1 MKSGSAAGIVSTG
14 KALPVA
20 KITNADL
27 ELIVDTNDE
36 WIKTRSGIEERRII
50 TGDETASGLSAKASR
65 IALERAG
72 ISPAE
77 LDLII
82 VATVTPDQILPS
94 TACLVQ
100 DKLGAVNAAAFDL
113 VAGCTGF
120 LYGFDVATRY
130 INSGAARHIL
140 LVGVDTLSP
149 IVDWQDRNTC
159 VLFGDGAGAV
169 VISAVEEGSG
179 VLASKMF
186 SDGTKANL
194 LYVPAGGSTRPA
206 THQTVAERG
215 HYIKMEG
222 QEVFK
227 FAVTVMVDS
236 LLEVL
241 ALAGKTAA
249 DLDILAPHQ
258 ANIRIINFACKRLK
272 LQPEQV
278 LVNIHRY
285 GNMSSA
291 AIPVAL
297 DEAVEEGKLK
307 AGQLVGLVSF
317 GAGLTWGASVM
328 KWSEVGK

>member
-1 MKSGSAAGIVSTG
+1 MRGSVAGIVSTG

-20 KITNADL
+20 KITNSDL
-27 ELIVDTNDE
+27 EIIVDTNDE

-65 IALERAG
+65 IALDRAG

-77 LDLII
+77 LDMII

-100 DKLGAVNAAAFDL
+100 DQLGAVNASAFDL

-140 LVGVDTLSP
+140 LVGVDTLSA

-169 VISAVEEGSG
+169 VISAMEDGRG

-186 SDGTKANL
+186 SDGSKANL
-194 LYVPAGGSTRPA
+194 LHVPAGGSTRPA
-206 THQTVAERG
+206 TQQTVAERG
-215 HYIKMEG
+215 HYIKMNG
-222 QEVFK
+222 KEVFK

-241 ALAGKTAA
+241 SLAGKTAA

-258 ANIRIINFACKRLK
+258 ANLRIINFACKRLK
-272 LQPEQV
+272 LRPEQV
-278 LVNIHRY
+278 LINIQRY

-297 DEAVEEGKLK
+297 DEAVEEGKLQ
-307 AGQLVGLVSF
+307 AGQLIGMVSF
-317 GAGLTWGASVM
+317 GAGLTWGAAVM
-328 KWSEVGK
+328 KW

>member
-1 MKSGSAAGIVSTG
+1 MRSGSAAGIVSTG

-50 TGDETASGLSAKASR
+50 TGDETASGLSAKAAR

-77 LDLII
+77 LDMII

-120 LYGFDVATRY
+120 LYGLDVATRY

-194 LYVPAGGSTRPA
+194 LYIPAGGSTRPA
-206 THQTVAERG
+206 TRQTVAERG

-241 ALAGKTAA
+241 AIAGKTAA

-272 LQPEQV
+272 LKPEQV
-278 LVNIHRY
+278 LINIHRY

-307 AGQLVGLVSF
+307 AGQLVGMVSF

-328 KWSEVGK
+328 KWSEFGK

>member
-1 MKSGSAAGIVSTG
+1 MNKTNTAGIISTG
-14 KALPVA
+14 KALPVG
-20 KITNADL
+20 KLTNFDL
-27 ELIVDTNDE
+27 EKIVDTSDE
-36 WIKTRSGIEERRII
+36 WIKARTGIEERRII
-50 TGDETASGLSAKASR
+50 TGNETASGLAARAAS

-72 ISPAE
+72 LSPAE
-77 LDLII
+77 IDVII
-82 VATVTPDQILPS
+82 VATVTPDQTLPS
-94 TACLVQ
+94 TACLLQ
-100 DKLGAVNAAAFDL
+100 DKLGAFNASAFDL

-120 LYGFDVATRY
+120 LYGLDVGIRY
-130 INSGAARHIL
+130 INSGAARYIL

-169 VISAVEEGSG
+169 VLGKLEEGRG
-179 VLASKMF
+179 VLASKMY
-186 SDGTKANL
+186 SDGSKANL

-206 THQTVAERG
+206 TRQSVEERA
-215 HYIKMEG
+215 HYIKMNG

-236 LLEVL
+236 VQEVL
-241 ALAGKTAA
+241 ALCGKTAA

-258 ANIRIINFACKRLK
+258 ANLRIINFACKRLK
-272 LQPEQV
+272 MQPEQV

-291 AIPVAL
+291 AIPVVL

-307 AGQLVGLVSF
+307 VGHLVGLVSF
-317 GAGLTWGASVM
+317 GAGLTWGAAIAQ
-328 KWSEVGK
+328 W

>member
-1 MKSGSAAGIVSTG
+1 MKRGSTAGIISTG
-14 KALPVA
+14 RALPMA
-20 KITNADL
+20 KITNHDL
-27 ELIVDTNDE
+27 EKIVDTNDE

-50 TGDETASGLSAKASR
+50 TGDETNSELSARASR

-77 LDLII
+77 LDMII

-94 TACLVQ
+94 TACIVQ
-100 DKLGAVNAAAFDL
+100 DKLGAFNAAAFDL

-140 LVGVDTLSP
+140 LIGVDTLSP

-169 VISAVEEGSG
+169 VLSAVDEGRG

-186 SDGTKANL
+186 SDGSKANL

-206 THQTVAERG
+206 TQQTVAQRG
-215 HYIKMEG
+215 HYIKMNG
-222 QEVFK
+222 KEVFK

-241 ALAGKTAA
+241 SLAGKSAE

-258 ANIRIINFACKRLK
+258 ANLRIINFACKRLK
-272 LQPEQV
+272 LKPEQV
-278 LVNIHRY
+278 LINIHRY

-297 DEAVEEGKLK
+297 DEAVEEGKLRS
-307 AGQLVGLVSF
+307 GQLVGLVSF
-317 GAGLTWGASVM
+317 GAGLTWGAAVAR
-328 KWSEVGK
+328 W

>member
-1 MKSGSAAGIVSTG
+1 MSGKVAGIISTG
-14 KALPVA
+14 KALPMA
-20 KITNADL
+20 SITNADL
-27 ELIVDTNDE
+27 EIIVDTSDE
-36 WIKTRSGIEERRII
+36 WIKARSGIEKRRII
-50 TGDETASGLSAKASR
+50 TGDETNSELSARASR

-77 LDLII
+77 LDMII

-94 TACLVQ
+94 AACLVQ

-140 LVGVDTLSP
+140 LIGVDILSP

-169 VISAVEEGSG
+169 VISAVEEGRG

-206 THQTVAERG
+206 TNQTVAERG
-215 HYIKMEG
+215 HYIKMNG
-222 QEVFK
+222 KEVFK

-241 ALAGKTAA
+241 SLAGKTPA

-258 ANIRIINFACKRLK
+258 ANMRIINFACKRLN
-272 LQPEQV
+272 LQPDQV
-278 LVNIHRY
+278 LVNIQRY

-297 DEAVEEGKLK
+297 DEAVEEGKLQP
-307 AGQLVGLVSF
+307 GQLLGMVSF

-328 KWSEVGK
+328 RW